1 MAFKHIKTIKD
12 GAKHTTQCSAIKWGT
27 LTFGASKYQTLSNSN
42 QTLSKSI
49 NPINSINSINPIK
62 L

>member
-1 MAFKHIKTIKD
+1 MAFKHIKAIKD
-12 GAKHTTQCSAIKWGT
+12 GAKHTIQCSAIRWGT

-42 QTLSKSI
+42 QTLS
-49 NPINSINSINPIK
+49 NSINSINPIK